1 MRTRRFL
8 TLACLI
14 LAYCILGLM
23 PRLPAAAAESNQ
35 RALLE
40 YQQLPLN
47 FQQDAGNAGEGHSF
61 RASGPGYQL
70 SLLPQE
76 ALLNLSGGAA
86 IQLRLPGSNPRA
98 SVDGLDPLPGR
109 TYYLEG
115 RDPAGWRTATE
126 YARVRYHEI
135 YPGIDLIFYGNRNR
149 LECDFVLAPGADVR
163 QVRLLVEGAQRLTM
177 DGEGNLA
184 LTTAD
189 GEISLGKPVVYQQS
203 GATRKVVAG
212 AFQVHGAEV
221 SFSLD
226 RYDHSLPLV
235 VDPTLNYAA
244 YVGRSVNDRVNGIAV
259 GADGSTYVAGESPA
273 VTASSHDEAFVAHI
287 SADGKTMLYMTYLG
301 GTGATTGRGIA
312 LDKAGNAYITGETKA
327 PDFPVLNALQPSC
340 GKNASG
346 QCVGDAFL
354 AKLNADG
361 SLNYATY
368 LGGGGEDAGHAIAVD
383 SSGDVYVAGA
393 TDSID
398 FPTVHAAQPAPGGHG
413 DAFVAKFSNDGLR
426 LIYSTFIGGS
436 GQDEALGI
444 ALDSNLNAYV
454 TGRTQSFDFPVKNA
468 FQEKDRLNNSNEY
481 AQEAFVAKLSAEGD
495 QLLWSTYLGGSG
507 GDSGK
512 AIAVD
517 SFGSAYVSGSTSSDD
532 FPLADP
538 MQAQRRG
545 KTDAFVTK
553 FSPDG
558 ASLVYS
564 TFLGGTSDDLATGI
578 AVDKQGTAYI
588 SGHTSS
594 VDFPTQAA
602 IQAACRKDGKGE
614 CQDAFLAVLNSK
626 GTALQFSSFLGG
638 TGADQ
643 GYGIAIDAKGSA
655 YLGGATT
662 SSDFPKAKPAVPE
675 AATERHLGLSST
687 ASSAASQTAGGV
699 VAMIAGLKDD
709 GQASCSGSINWTG
722 GAGNNLWNTAGNWD
736 TDMLPGPSDSV
747 CIGTAFVSATI
758 TVATT
763 PVVISSLVSNANIS
777 LTTNFTVTGTANFVN
792 ALAMSNAIL
801 AGAGAETIGG
811 LLTLGGNSSLC
822 AVVACNVTSTAVTNA
837 NGGISYTGGGNVYLY
852 GRTLNNAGTATWG
865 TASGYNFYLG
875 YGAIVNNNSG
885 GTWNYT
891 NDYPTLNITTGGGTF
906 NNAGTFEKTAGTNPT
921 TVAPAFT
928 NTGKVL
934 GNSGTVSFTDLA
946 GTSSGSWSAASG
958 DALALDTGTT
968 AASISGNLTGAGTV
982 NFSSGTIDIVAGASF
997 TGTGALDING
1007 GTVVFETGSTV
1018 TISQAVTLA
1027 SNGVLA
1033 GTDTVILTGLLT
1045 WSGNSSMCAVPACNA
1060 NGAGVT
1066 NANGG
1071 ISYTGGGNVYLYG
1084 RTLNNTGTA
1093 TWGTAS
1099 GYNFYLGYGAIV
1111 NNKAAGTWNYTNDY
1125 PTLNVTTG
1133 GGTFN
1138 NVGTFEKTAG
1148 TNVTT
1153 VAPAFTN
1160 TGKVL
1165 GNSGTVSFTDLLG
1178 TSSGSWSAASGD
1190 ALVLDTGTTPASISG
1205 NITGAGTEYFSS
1217 GTIDIIAG
1225 ATFTGSGGLD
1235 INGGTVFFETGSTVT
1250 ISQAVT
1256 LATNGVLAGTDT
1268 VTMTGL
1274 LSWGGNSSMCTV
1286 AACNASGAGVTNA
1299 NGGISYTGGGNVY
1312 LYGRTLNNTGTATWG
1327 TASGYNFYLG
1337 YGAIVNNKAA
1347 GTWNYTNDYPTLN
1360 VTTGGGTFNNV
1371 GTFEKTAGTGTTTV
1385 AAAFTNTGKVLGN
1398 SGTVSFTDLAGTSSG
1413 SWSAAS
1419 GDALALGT
1427 GTTAASISGN
1437 ISGSGTVNFAS
1448 GTIDIVAGAT
1458 FTGTGALNIVGG
1470 TVFFET
1476 GSPVTMS
1483 QAVTLGSGG
1492 VLAGTDTVTMTG
1504 LLTWNGNSSMCTVA
1518 ACNASGAGVTNA
1530 NGGISYGGGGNVYL
1544 YGRTLNNAATA
1555 TWGTSSGY
1563 NFYLG
1568 YGAVVN
1574 NKASATWN
1582 YTNDFPALN
1591 FTTGGGTFNNAGTF
1605 EKTAGTN
1612 STTVSAAFTNTG
1624 KVLGNSGT
1632 VSFTDLAGTS
1642 SGSWSAAGG
1651 DTLVLDTGTTAA
1663 SISGNISGAG
1673 TMTFSSG
1680 TIDIVAGATF
1690 TGTGALDINS
1700 IVVFDTGSTVTISQ
1714 AVTLS
1719 SGGVLAGTDTVTI
1732 TGLLTW
1738 NGNSSMCT
1746 VTACNASGAGVTNAN
1761 GGISYTGGG
1770 NVNLYGRT
1778 LNNAGTAIWG
1788 TASGYNFYLGY
1799 GAIVNNKASG
1809 TWNYTND
1816 YPTLSVTTGGGTF
1829 NNAGTFEKT
1838 AGTNSTTVSTA
1849 FTNTGKVLGN
1859 SGTLGFSDLAGTST
1873 GSWSAASGDALALDT
1888 GTTPASISGN
1898 ITGAGT
1904 VNFSSGTIDI
1914 VAGAT
1919 FTGTGALNII
1929 GGVVVFETGKSVV
1942 IAQAVAL
1949 SSNGKLAGTDNVT
1962 ITGLLS
1968 WGSGGYMCTVP
1979 ACNAGGTGVTT
1990 ATGGINYT
1998 GGGNVYLYGRT
2009 LNNTGTAT
2017 WGTASGYNL
2026 YLGYAAVIN
2035 NTAKGIW
2042 DYTNDYPTMS
2052 LTTGDGKFNNS
2063 GVFKKTAGTS
2073 TTIVHPLFT
2082 NTGAVLGESGTVRFG
2097 YLTGTSA
2104 GSWSASAGA
2113 ALELNGGSPTPSLS
2127 GNISGAGTV
2136 SFSHGTVNIIAG
2148 ATFTETGTLA
2158 INGGAVDFE
2167 TGSTVT
2173 IPGTVHLSASGIL
2186 AGTDTV
2192 TITGLLTW
2200 GDSARM
2206 CTVVAC
2212 NAGGTGATTA
2222 NGGIYYTAGG
2232 NVYLY
2237 GRTLNNAGTA
2247 TWGTTSGYNLYLGYA
2262 AVINNTSKGI
2272 WNYTNT
2278 YPTMSLATGGG
2289 SFNNAGVFEKT
2300 AGTAATT
2307 INPAFVQTG
2316 GTTYLGSG
2324 SLAFGS
2330 TPMIQGGSVTGAGTI
2345 SSNISTSPAGI
2356 IAPGT
2361 TTVAGTLALTGA
2373 SGSGNYT
2380 QSTGAFDVKLGGT
2393 LAGQFDTLTASG
2405 TATLAGTLKVT
2416 LIGGFTPVAGNAF
2429 TILTA
2434 GTVTGKFVSTT
2445 FPSLTSG
2452 LSWQVTY
2459 NPTTVVLS
2467 VVSGGGVE

>member
-968 AASISGNLTGAGTV
+968 AASISGNVTGAGTV

-1045 WSGNSSMCAVPACNA
+1045 WSGNSSMCTVPACNA

-1642 SGSWSAAGG
+1642 SGSWSAASG
-1651 DTLVLDTGTTAA
+1651 DT
-1663 SISGNISGAG
+1663 
-1673 TMTFSSG
+1673 
-1680 TIDIVAGATF
+1680 
-1690 TGTGALDINS
+1690 
-1700 IVVFDTGSTVTISQ
+1700 
-1714 AVTLS
+1714 
-1719 SGGVLAGTDTVTI
+1719 
-1732 TGLLTW
+1732 
-1738 NGNSSMCT
+1738 
-1746 VTACNASGAGVTNAN
+1746 
-1761 GGISYTGGG
+1761 
-1770 NVNLYGRT
+1770 
-1778 LNNAGTAIWG
+1778 
-1788 TASGYNFYLGY
+1788 
-1799 GAIVNNKASG
+1799 
-1809 TWNYTND
+1809 
-1816 YPTLSVTTGGGTF
+1816 
-1829 NNAGTFEKT
+1829 
-1838 AGTNSTTVSTA
+1838 
-1849 FTNTGKVLGN
+1849 
-1859 SGTLGFSDLAGTST
+1859 
-1873 GSWSAASGDALALDT
+1873 LALDT
-1888 GTTPASISGN
+1888 GTTAASISGN